1 MKEKIREFLRESNF
15 LSKDEINYSIN
26 LFNERKLRIG
36 DFFIEENKN
45 CNIIGFIENG
55 ATKAF
60 ATDSNGNQNI
70 TCFKF
75 ENQFIT
81 SFSDFNLKQKSKI
94 SIQAIEESEI
104 CYIDNSNFNFLINK
118 IPAWNMIIQ
127 FIVAQDFLDKEKYIL
142 NYSNK
147 TALEKYQLL
156 INESPEL
163 IKRIK
168 GIDLASYLGVNQRTL
183 TRIRREITLNV

>member
-1 MKEKIREFLRESNF
+1 MKEEFRAYLKESNF
-15 LSKDEINYSIN
+15 LSINEINYSID
-26 LFNERKLRIG
+26 FFTDKKLKIG

-45 CNIIGFIENG
+45 CNIVGFIEKG

-81 SFSDFNLKQKSKI
+81 SYSDFNLRQKSKI
-94 SIQAIEESEI
+94 SIQAIEESLI
-104 CYIDNSNFNFLINK
+104 CYIDYPKFIFLINK
-118 IPAWNMIIQ
+118 IPTWNMIIQ
-127 FIVAQDFLDKEKYIL
+127 SVVSQEFLDKEKYIL

-147 TALEKYQLL
+147 TALEKYQLM
-156 INESPEL
+156 IRESPDL
-163 IKRIK
+163 IRRIK
-168 GIDLASYLGVNQRTL
+168 GIDIASYLGLNQRTL
-183 TRIRREITLNV
+183 TRIRKEITLRV